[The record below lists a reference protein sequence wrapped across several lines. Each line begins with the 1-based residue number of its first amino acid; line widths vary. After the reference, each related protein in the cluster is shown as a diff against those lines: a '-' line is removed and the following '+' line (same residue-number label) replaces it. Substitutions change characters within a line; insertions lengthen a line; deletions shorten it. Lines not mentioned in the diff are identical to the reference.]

1 MEACR
6 RLISGLQ
13 TRDFW
18 ARMPKYSTPPNPAG
32 HGGILTKLGKL
43 GNRQSRFRTQNGL
56 LSWQSRYGTLAM
68 KDAIL
73 SQLSNEQK
81 ANNSTEG
88 FVGLSRNQLKAV
100 LAKSKGSAS
109 SISKR
114 RYHDERKRRAREA
127 AGATEEESEE
137 EEMD

>member
-6 RLISGLQ
+6 RLIPDLQ

-18 ARMPKYSTPPNPAG
+18 ARMPKYSTPPDPAG

-88 FVGLSRNQLKAV
+88 FVGLSKNQLKAV

-127 AGATEEESEE
+127 AGATEEEREE